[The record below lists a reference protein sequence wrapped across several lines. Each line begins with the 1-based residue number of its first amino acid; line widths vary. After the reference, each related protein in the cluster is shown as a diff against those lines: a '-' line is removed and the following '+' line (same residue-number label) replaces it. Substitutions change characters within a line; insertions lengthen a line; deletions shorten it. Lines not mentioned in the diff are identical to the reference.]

1 MCASAKLSSS
11 RGAEPSPFLDLIYLQ
26 QGDLCLQGGHRF
38 IWVQQRNFR
47 LNNTDTRD
55 FKGNSTPLSYVKTY
69 FLMFVLNNL
78 SKRLPCRTLDAPI
91 LTSRLQTIFSSF
103 ASVIGGTSGLKQRG
117 QRGPTRLIR
126 ASFWETQP
134 RPVHDRKQEAC
145 SLWVSGTRAPIQHS
159 DAAQMHSQGVCV
171 CVQIAFKEE
180 IRTEVKKQAWW
191 EMRHNVQKVSSSFFF
206 FFFKIVTCT
215 NASIRKNV

>member
-117 QRGPTRLIR
+117 QRGPTRQIR

-171 CVQIAFKEE
+171 CVCVQIAFKEE

-191 EMRHNVQKVSSSFFF
+191 EMRHNVQKVSSSLFFF
-206 FFFKIVTCT
+206 FFSK
-215 NASIRKNV
+215 

>member
-1 MCASAKLSSS
+1 M
-11 RGAEPSPFLDLIYLQ
+11 
-26 QGDLCLQGGHRF
+26 
-38 IWVQQRNFR
+38 
-47 LNNTDTRD
+47 
-55 FKGNSTPLSYVKTY
+55 SYVKTY

-78 SKRLPCRTLDAPI
+78 SKRLPCRILDAPI
-91 LTSRLQTIFSSF
+91 LTSRLQTISSSF

-117 QRGPTRLIR
+117 QRGPTRQIR

-171 CVQIAFKEE
+171 CVEIAFKEE
-180 IRTEVKKQAWW
+180 IRTEVKKTGLVGDEAQCS
-191 EMRHNVQKVSSSFFF
+191 KVFFFLFFF
-206 FFFKIVTCT
+206 FFSK
-215 NASIRKNV
+215 